1 MSVQVS
7 WVSAVDGGDEEVEPE
22 QDGIGGE
29 RVSDGNG
36 VFVVQPQRMEQR
48 CGCGNGEDHRG
59 FQAELRRG
67 W

>member
-1 MSVQVS
+1 
-7 WVSAVDGGDEEVEPE
+7 
-22 QDGIGGE
+22 
-29 RVSDGNG
+29 
-36 VFVVQPQRMEQR
+36 VVQPQRMEQR